1 MNFADYASNITAAL
15 DANNQPAV
23 QQHCRNLQARLQTSD
38 EPCPLPIAKKI
49 LAGLRRKRQFVAMQH
64 IADSLLQNGQVDPL
78 VSRQYAQA
86 LIDRGLLALAI
97 QYLNVLLPKVENN
110 PAEQLEVLGLLGR
123 AYKQLFVESR
133 GKTARATEY
142 LGTAIDY
149 YVQVYSSDASNV
161 WHGINAAAL
170 LARASRDGAALP
182 GMNRPK
188 DRAAAIAAAVLE
200 EVESRWTSGVASM
213 WDSGTAAEACIAL
226 DRVKEAAQWME
237 RYVREPMGDAFEF
250 GSTRRQMVEIW
261 QLTTDADPG
270 KLLLPIL
277 DSALLAKDGSA
288 LQFDASGLAAAS
300 SAETQHQLEAI
311 LGRDRYVS
319 YKFMKRALERAK
331 AIAQIRDESD
341 VGIGTGFL
349 VRGGDIAPCYGD
361 ELLLLTNAHVVSDD
375 PYVVNPPA
383 LAPEEATVSFGPDSV
398 FAVKEL
404 LWTSPPNRLDVSLL
418 RLDGEITDIE
428 PIPIA
433 KRLPLADGEQR
444 VYIIG
449 HPRGGPLSFSIHDNT
464 LIAHEGPPDGRPP
477 RSDVIR
483 LHYRAPTEGGSSGS
497 PVFNAQWVAIGLHHA
512 GGLDMPCLNG
522 EQGTYPA
529 NEGLW
534 LQSIRAACAQ
544 DVT

>member
-1 MNFADYASNITAAL
+1 MSFADFGSNITAAL
-15 DANNQPAV
+15 DANDQPAV
-23 QQHCRNLQARLQTSD
+23 QQHCRDLRACLQTSD
-38 EPCPLPIAKKI
+38 EPCPLPIARKI
-49 LAGLRRKRQFVAMQH
+49 LAGLRRKRHFVAMQH
-64 IADSLLQNGQVDPL
+64 VADSLLQNGQTHPL

-97 QYLNVLLPKVENN
+97 QYLSALLPKVESNS
-110 PAEQLEVLGLLGR
+110 AEHAEVLGLLGR
-123 AYKQLFVESR
+123 AHKQLFVESQ
-133 GKTARATEY
+133 GKTARATDY
-142 LGTAIDY
+142 LSTAINY
-149 YVQVYSSDASNV
+149 YLQVYSNDASNV

-170 LARASRDGAALP
+170 LARASRDNAVLP
-182 GMNRPK
+182 GLDRPQ
-188 DRAAAIAAAVLE
+188 DRAATIAAAILE
-200 EVESRWTSGVASM
+200 EIESRWTEGAASM

-250 GSTRRQMVEIW
+250 GSTRRQLIEIW
-261 QLTTDADPG
+261 QLSTGTDPG

-277 DSALLAKDGSA
+277 DSALLAKEGGA

-331 AIAQIRDESD
+331 AIAQIRNEAD

-349 VRGGDIAPCYGD
+349 VRGGDIAPRYGD
-361 ELLLLTNAHVVSDD
+361 ELLLLTNAHVVSND

-383 LAPEEATVSFGPDSV
+383 LDPEETTVFFGPDLA

-404 LWTSPPNRLDVSLL
+404 LWTSPPNQLDVSVL
-418 RLDGEITDIE
+418 RLDGDITGIE

-464 LIAHEGPPDGRPP
+464 LIAHEGPPDGHPP

-497 PVFNAQWVAIGLHHA
+497 PVFNAQWRAIGLHHA
-512 GGLDMPCLNG
+512 GGTDMPCLNG
-522 EQGTYPA
+522 ERGTRPA

>member
-1 MNFADYASNITAAL
+1 MKFADFGSKITAAL
-15 DANNQPAV
+15 ETNDQPAL
-23 QQHCRNLQARLQTSD
+23 QKHCRDLRACLQTSD
-38 EPCPLPIAKKI
+38 EPCPLPIARKI
-49 LAGLRRKRQFVAMQH
+49 LGGLRRKRHFVAMQEV
-64 IADSLLQNGQVDPL
+64 ADALLQNGQNDPQ

-97 QYLNVLLPKVENN
+97 QYLNVLLPEVESN
-110 PAEQLEVLGLLGR
+110 PAEQAEVLGLLGR
-123 AYKQLFVESR
+123 AYKQLYVESQ
-133 GKTARATEY
+133 GKTARAADH
-142 LGTAIDY
+142 LATAIDY
-149 YVQVYSSDASNV
+149 YLQVYSGDALNV

-170 LARASRDGAALP
+170 LARASREEVALP
-182 GMNRPK
+182 GLDRPR
-188 DRAAAIAAAVLE
+188 DRAATIAAAVLE
-200 EVESRWTSGVASM
+200 EVESRWTDGVATM

-226 DRVKEAAQWME
+226 DRIEDAAQWME
-237 RYVREPMGDAFEF
+237 RYVREPVGDAFEF
-250 GSTRRQMVEIW
+250 GSTRRQLVEIW
-261 QLTTDADPG
+261 QLSADTDPG

-319 YKFMKRALERAK
+319 YKFMKRALDRAK

-349 VRGGDIAPCYGD
+349 VRGGDIAPRYGD

-383 LAPEEATVSFGPDSV
+383 LTPEEATVSFGPDAV

-404 LWTSPPNRLDVSLL
+404 LWTSPPNRLDVTLL
-418 RLDGEITDIE
+418 RLDGDIADIE

-449 HPRGGPLSFSIHDNT
+449 HPRGGPLSFSIHDNA

-477 RSDVIR
+477 RNDVIR

-497 PVFNAQWVAIGLHHA
+497 PVFNAQWRAIGLHHA
-512 GGLDMPCLNG
+512 GGTDMPCLNG

>member
-1 MNFADYASNITAAL
+1 MSFADFASNITVAL
-15 DANNQPAV
+15 DANDQPAV
-23 QQHCRNLQARLQTSD
+23 QQHCRNLQACLQTSD

-49 LAGLRRKRQFVAMQH
+49 LAGLRRKRHFDAMQH
-64 IADSLLQNGQVDPL
+64 VADALLQNGQDDPL

-97 QYLNVLLPKVENN
+97 QYLNVLLPEVESN
-110 PAEQLEVLGLLGR
+110 PDEEAEVLGLLGR
-123 AYKQLFVESR
+123 AYKQLFVESQ
-133 GKTARATEY
+133 GKIARAAEY
-142 LGTAIDY
+142 LGMAIDY
-149 YVQVYSSDASNV
+149 YMQVYSNDASNV
-161 WHGINAAAL
+161 WHGINATAL
-170 LARASRDGAALP
+170 LARAGREAVTLP
-182 GMNRPK
+182 GTDRPR
-188 DRAAAIAAAVLE
+188 DQAAEIAAAVLE
-200 EVESRWTSGVASM
+200 EVESRWTAGVASM

-250 GSTRRQMVEIW
+250 GSTRRQLVEIW
-261 QLTTDADPG
+261 QLSTDADPG

-331 AIAQIRDESD
+331 AIAQIRDGSD

-349 VRGGDIAPCYGD
+349 VRGGDFAPCYGD

-383 LAPEEATVSFGPDSV
+383 LAPDEATVSFGPDSV

-449 HPRGGPLSFSIHDNT
+449 HPRGGPLSFSIHDNA
-464 LIAHEGPPDGRPP
+464 LIAHEGPPEGRPP

-497 PVFNAQWVAIGLHHA
+497 PVFNAQWLAIGLHHA

-522 EQGTYPA
+522 EQGTHPA